1 MRAFD
6 LVRIEIEGSP
16 FDVPAGELLLACIQY
31 IVRDEVP
38 VLGRFCW
45 SNECGNCEMSVATA
59 DALLPARLRGC
70 QTVVEDGMR
79 VSDLTPDLRYWIRH
93 KLR

>member
-1 MRAFD
+1 MSTSD
-6 LVRIEIEGSP
+6 LVNIEVEGKT
-16 FDVPAGELLLACIQY
+16 FAVPKGEVLLACIQY

-45 SNECGNCEMSVATA
+45 SNECGNCEMSVATRES
-59 DALLPARLRGC
+59 LLPTRTRGC

-79 VSDLTPDLRYWIRH
+79 VADLTPDLRYWIQH
-93 KLR
+93 KL